1 MIASA
6 FVVATAL
13 AAGTPRTPRKDFPPA
28 WPKHAWHLDLLGRT
42 DFPLDVGVALDV
54 ETPQRFRF
62 GVGVGVIPGGYLQ
75 AINAVSEAAGWYD
88 EATGDLIVDT
98 IRSAVTVHPVI
109 GVRPFA
115 KEGFVIDAGLKL
127 AVLGGRNT
135 TAGLVA
141 GLTGQDIPESTS
153 SDARDLRATAT
164 VGLATVR
171 LGWVWEPV
179 DRLAIRFDIGG
190 AFTVFSSTTIQPPE
204 GARVPKAWEPLT
216 AAGATYVD
224 DIMTTY
230 VHTPTIGFAIG
241 WRER

>member
-1 MIASA
+1 MLALALLFTS
-6 FVVATAL
+6 AL
-13 AAGTPRTPRKDFPPA
+13 AAEPHPKPKPFPAA

-62 GVGVGVIPGGYLQ
+62 GVGVGVIPGPYLQ
-75 AINAVSEAAGWYD
+75 AINAVCEGAGWYD
-88 EATGDLIVDT
+88 QATGDLIVDT
-98 IRSAVTVHPVI
+98 IQSAVTVHPVI
-109 GVRPFA
+109 GFRPFP
-115 KEGFVIDAGLKL
+115 KEGFVIDAGLKV

-141 GLTGQDIPESTS
+141 GLTGEEIPENAN
-153 SDARDLRATAT
+153 SDTRDLRATAT

-171 LGWVWEPV
+171 LGWVWEPIDKLV
-179 DRLAIRFDIGG
+179 VRFDVGG
-190 AFTVFSSTTIQPPE
+190 AFTAFSSTTIRPPE
-204 GARVPKAWEPLT
+204 GARVPRAWKPLT
-216 AAGATYVD
+216 AAGATYLD

-230 VHTPTIGFAIG
+230 VNTPTIGIGIG